1 MVQQKKGNTGDV
13 VNAKSYATLPV
24 PRSPSNTVTTRR
36 VVTDV
41 LSQLM
46 QLKAPHP

>member
-1 MVQQKKGNTGDV
+1 MVEQKKNTGDA

-46 QLKAPHP
+46 QLKASHP